1 MSYCTTKTMS
11 QTRGKAMQ
19 NRFRCKEKG
28 ASEEAPA
35 QRAENICIIVALHKV
50 RKNNGSSVYG
60 GSELDSSY
68 WGTDII
74 DGLGSSPATLCI
86 TPVSRS
92 IPIVS
97 YMPAELRLTSDTLP
111 LLKTMNNWSSTAT

>member
-35 QRAENICIIVALHKV
+35 QTAENICTIVALHKV

-60 GSELDSSY
+60 GSELA
-68 WGTDII
+68 
-74 DGLGSSPATLCI
+74 SPH
-86 TPVSRS
+86 
-92 IPIVS
+92 
-97 YMPAELRLTSDTLP
+97 
-111 LLKTMNNWSSTAT
+111 